1 MKRGDPGRVAVTRA
15 RQEQF
20 RRQHMLRVEARIGL
34 LQFPETAD
42 QQPGAGQERQRQR
55 DFGYYQRVTQ
65 TAPLSSAATPAFLE
79 SFVEIDLSGLES
91 RRKSE
96 QDAGQER
103 HA

>member
-1 MKRGDPGRVAVTRA
+1 MERGDLGRVAVTRA
-15 RQEQF
+15 WQEQV

-55 DFGYYQRVTQ
+55 DFGYHQRVTQ
-65 TAPLSSAATPAFLE
+65 TPPPSAPATPAFLE
-79 SFVEIDLSGLES
+79 QFVEIDLSGLQY

-96 QDAGQER
+96 QDAG
-103 HA
+103 